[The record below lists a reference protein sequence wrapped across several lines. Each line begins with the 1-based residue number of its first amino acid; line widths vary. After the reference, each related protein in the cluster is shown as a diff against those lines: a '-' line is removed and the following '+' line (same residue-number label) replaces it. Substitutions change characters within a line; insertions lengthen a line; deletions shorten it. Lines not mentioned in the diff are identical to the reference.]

1 MDSGHVVLLANS
13 TPMRRVNHE
22 TSLLTNV
29 HRGVIICRS
38 EAQREGAIFA
48 SWRGGPESSDL
59 QLRDQFTGGDLA
71 KKDPG
76 EYLSSPTTLLTN
88 TRLPMALVILS

>member
-1 MDSGHVVLLANS
+1 MPVCVQSVFFSMDSGHVVLLANS

-59 QLRDQFTGGDLA
+59 RLRD
-71 KKDPG
+71 PV
-76 EYLSSPTTLLTN
+76 YW
-88 TRLPMALVILS
+88 R